1 MTLLSERIVDEF
13 PGHVVFYDVDWDFY
27 EDLLKQIG
35 DRPLRVTYDNGALE
49 IMSPLP
55 EHEWV
60 SRFICWMVQTLALE
74 LDVPIRTQGS
84 TTYRK
89 KSKQKGLE
97 PDECFYVQKESK
109 LRGKRS
115 FDPEKYPPDLAIE
128 VDVTS
133 RSIPRMPVYEKLGI
147 SEVWRHTGTE
157 LIGLRLTEDRGYVRI
172 ERSLAFPQ
180 LRVADL
186 NQFIN
191 AADRTSEFKAMKR
204 FQRWIQR
211 RDRGSNGTQI

>member
-1 MTLLSERIVDEF
+1 MTLLNERIIDEF
-13 PGHVVFYDVDWDFY
+13 PGHVVLNDVDWDFY

-89 KSKQKGLE
+89 KSIQKGLE